1 MPHIAVMLY
10 PGHSDEIKQKAA
22 EGIKNVVMQEL
33 GVSAEAVS
41 VSFFDVPKEEFKE
54 KVMAKIPDDKI
65 VLGHK

>member
-10 PGHSDEIKQKAA
+10 PGRSDEIKQKAA

-41 VSFFDVPKEEFKE
+41 VSFFRCPQGRV
-54 KVMAKIPDDKI
+54 
-65 VLGHK
+65 